1 MLLKSGANIMAKNVK
16 LTIWRKY
23 LLQFNSWSFVV
34 NHLLNLTT

>member
-16 LTIWRKY
+16 LTICRKY
-23 LLQFNSWSFVV
+23 LLQFNTWFFVV